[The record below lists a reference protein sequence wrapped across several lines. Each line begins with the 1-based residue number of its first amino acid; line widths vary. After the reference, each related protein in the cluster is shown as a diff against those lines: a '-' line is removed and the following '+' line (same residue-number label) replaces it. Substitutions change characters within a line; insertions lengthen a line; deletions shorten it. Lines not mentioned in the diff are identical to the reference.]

1 VPFTQAAVVGYKSF
15 SKTHLTLVECPNSIT
30 TRVDLKTE
38 PTLQIIKW
46 LVTATTL
53 VVALALFSVATAQQT
68 SPSIENAKKEGEVIW
83 YGTLTGGSIVGRII
97 GAFESKYPFIK
108 VKYLRLG
115 GAGLI
120 ERIRSEARSGK
131 YLWDTVTAEY
141 IQFFELPKYV
151 ALAKYTPPDFA
162 QYSPKH
168 RDPNGTWVS
177 FYGAIATIAWN
188 TRLVKPVEAPK
199 DWKDLLDPR
208 WKGKKI
214 GLPAEA
220 FQWYGGMV
228 AYLGDKPGRE
238 YMRALAEQDPQMQ
251 AGYTNTANLLVAGEF
266 PVAVIRA
273 HRIEDATSKGAPV
286 DWSAEAN
293 PIVISIH
300 PIGISEKALHPNAA
314 RLFEDFL
321 TSVEGQSLFTEEGF
335 LSSHSGVKPRFPR
348 MNLDRIKYPAPPD
361 TKVSERIQTW
371 LTEYQQTFRIPVGRK

>member
-1 VPFTQAAVVGYKSF
+1 MQTVKKF
-15 SKTHLTLVECPNSIT
+15 I
-30 TRVDLKTE
+30 
-38 PTLQIIKW
+38 
-46 LVTATTL
+46 LVTALIILFPPTTL
-53 VVALALFSVATAQQT
+53 LFAQQT
-68 SPSIENAKKEGEVIW
+68 AAQVQGAKKEGEVVW

-97 GAFESKYPFIK
+97 GAFEAKYPFIK

-131 YLWDTVTAEY
+131 YLWDVVTAEY

-151 ALAKYTPPDFA
+151 TLAKYAPPEFA

-188 TRLVKPVEAPK
+188 TRLVKPADAPK
-199 DWKDLLDPR
+199 DWKGLLDPR

-228 AYLGDKPGRE
+228 AYMGDKAGRE
-238 YMRALAEQDPQMQ
+238 YMKALAEQDPQTQ

-273 HRIEDATSKGAPV
+273 HRIEDARSKGAPV
-286 DWSAEAN
+286 DWSEEAN

-300 PIGISEKALHPNAA
+300 PVGISEKALHPNAA

-348 MNLDRIKYPAPPD
+348 MSLDRIKYPAPPD
-361 TKVSERIQTW
+361 AKVSERIQTW

>member
-1 VPFTQAAVVGYKSF
+1 MRTFKQF
-15 SKTHLTLVECPNSIT
+15 I
-30 TRVDLKTE
+30 
-38 PTLQIIKW
+38 
-46 LVTATTL
+46 LVTALIILFPPTTL
-53 VVALALFSVATAQQT
+53 LFAQQT
-68 SPSIENAKKEGEVIW
+68 AAQVEGAKKEGEVVW

-97 GAFESKYPFIK
+97 GAFEAKYPSIK

-131 YLWDTVTAEY
+131 YLWDVVTAEY

-162 QYSPKH
+162 QYSVKH
-168 RDPNGTWVS
+168 RDPNNTWVS

-188 TRLVKPVEAPK
+188 TRLVRPGEAPK
-199 DWKDLLDPR
+199 DWKDLLEPI

-228 AYLGDKPGRE
+228 AYMGDKAGRE
-238 YMRALAEQDPQMQ
+238 YMRALAEQDPQTQ

-273 HRIEDATSKGAPV
+273 HRIEDARSKGAPV

-300 PIGISEKALHPNAA
+300 PVGISEKALHPNAA

-321 TSVEGQSLFTEEGF
+321 TSIEGQSLFTEEGF
-335 LSSHSGVKPRFPR
+335 LSSHNGVKPRFPR
-348 MNLDRIKYPAPPD
+348 MSLDRIKYPAPPD

-371 LTEYQQTFRIPVGRK
+371 LTEHQQTFRIPVGRR

>member
-1 VPFTQAAVVGYKSF
+1 MQ
-15 SKTHLTLVECPNSIT
+15 TLRRFIVIT
-30 TRVDLKTE
+30 AL
-38 PTLQIIKW
+38 IIW
-46 LVTATTL
+46 FPQSSV
-53 VVALALFSVATAQQT
+53 LFAQQT
-68 SPSIENAKKEGEVIW
+68 AGSIESAKKEGEVVW
-83 YGTLTGGSIVGRII
+83 YGTLTGGSIVGRILKT
-97 GAFESKYPFIK
+97 FEEKYPFIK

-120 ERIRSEARSGK
+120 ERVRSEARSGK
-131 YLWDTVTAEY
+131 YLWDVVTAEY

-151 ALAKYTPPDFA
+151 ALAKYTPPEFL

-228 AYLGDKPGRE
+228 TYLGDKPGRE
-238 YMRALAEQDPQMQ
+238 YMRALAEQDPQTQ

-266 PVAVIRA
+266 PVAIIRA
-273 HRIEDATSKGAPV
+273 HRIEDARSKGAPV
-286 DWSAEAN
+286 DWSADAN

-300 PIGISEKALHPNAA
+300 PVGVSEKALHPNAA

-335 LSSHSGVKPRFPR
+335 LSSHCGVKPRFPR
-348 MNLDRIKYPAPPD
+348 MSLDRIKYPAPPD
-361 TKVSERIQTW
+361 AKVSERIQTW
-371 LTEYQQTFRIPVGRK
+371 LTEYQQTFGIPVGRK